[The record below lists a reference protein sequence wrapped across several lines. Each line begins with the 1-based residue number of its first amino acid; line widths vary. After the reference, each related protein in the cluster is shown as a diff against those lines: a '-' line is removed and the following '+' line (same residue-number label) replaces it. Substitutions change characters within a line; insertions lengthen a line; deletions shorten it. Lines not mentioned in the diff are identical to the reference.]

1 MNSFTLCRYE
11 IMLSCWQLANG
22 DRPTFATLAEHL
34 DQHYCDAL
42 KSNPSGLSL
51 PHNAP
56 STEISYVN
64 WKPE

>member
-1 MNSFTLCRYE
+1 
-11 IMLSCWQLANG
+11 MLSCWQLANG
-22 DRPTFATLAEHL
+22 DRPTFATLAEHF

-42 KSNPSGLSL
+42 KSNPSDLSL

-56 STEISYVN
+56 PTEISYVN